1 VPRWSP
7 FRRWIA
13 RRFFGHRL
21 MVGDTVRVE
30 SLEAIRASLDGSGC
44 LDGLPFMDEMAAFCG
59 KTLRVY
65 RVVDKIY
72 DYGRSRL
79 MRRLDDCVLLV
90 DLRCD
95 GGAHAGCEAACYLI
109 WKSAWLQVVEPAAI
123 AVEAHSAVTTPSP
136 AAGERIDCQ
145 YTLLTQASRPM
156 REFGMYALLGPLVVG
171 NVTLAGFMV
180 AIQTRCFN
188 ALQSWRNGASYPAMP
203 VPSDDKSIKGDS
215 LQAGDWVRVK
225 LPAEL
230 ARAMNR
236 NSKNRGLWFDR
247 DMLKHSGQLR
257 RVRGRIE
264 KIIDIH
270 SSKMIPMKTPCI
282 VLDGVDYSGEFQG
295 FGEQHDFLYWREAW
309 LTRVDS
315 PADHAA
321 SRSDGSAK

>member
-1 VPRWSP
+1 M
-7 FRRWIA
+7 A
-13 RRFFGHRL
+13 RRLFGHRL

-30 SLEAIRASLDGSGC
+30 SLDAIRATLDENGC
-44 LDGLPFMDEMAAFCG
+44 LNGLPFMDEMAPLCG
-59 KTLRVY
+59 KTLRVF

-90 DLRCD
+90 EQRCD
-95 GGAHAGCEAACYLI
+95 GAAHAGCEAACYLI
-109 WKSAWLQVVEPAAI
+109 WKSAWLKVVEPTAI
-123 AVEAHSAVTTPSP
+123 DSP
-136 AAGERIDCQ
+136 PTSRPPTSQQSGERIDCQ

-156 REFGMYALLGPLVVG
+156 RQSGLYALLGPLVAG
-171 NVTLAGFMV
+171 NVTFAAFMV
-180 AIQTRCFN
+180 AMQTRCFN
-188 ALQSWRNGASYPAMP
+188 ALQSWRSGASYPAMP
-203 VPSDDKSIKGDS
+203 TPSDDKSIKGQT

-225 LPAEL
+225 TPAEL
-230 ARAMNR
+230 ARAMNS

-270 SSKMIPMKTPCI
+270 SSTMISMKTNCI

-309 LTRVDS
+309 LTRVD
-315 PADHAA
+315 
-321 SRSDGSAK
+321 